1 MARSQKEIYEGSISV
16 GDFFQ
21 AESYTGTIGYYL
33 HTGSPFFVTAA
44 EQILVLD
51 VSYEEEKIW
60 ATLHNSM
67 LQRPVNDVAILDMGL
82 FRRCHL
88 KKVSEV
94 DVELD

>member
-1 MARSQKEIYEGSISV
+1 MARFHKKIYEGSISE

-21 AESYTGTIGYYL
+21 AESYTGTVGYYL
-33 HTGSPFFVTAA
+33 HTGSPFFVTAG
-44 EQILVLD
+44 EQLLVLD
-51 VSYEEEKIW
+51 VNQEEEKIW

-67 LQRPVNDVAILDMGL
+67 LQRSVNDVAILDMGL